1 MTKLGHIS
9 LAEEEVN
16 KYLSL
21 LLCDGMLS
29 PRRITAAAAAKE
41 CRGRKRSFEPTPNRD
56 PFTAWRHERKRFSLS
71 RTWINKFL
79 RDSSSS
85 NSLMQVYKY

>member
-9 LAEEEVN
+9 LAEEEAN

-29 PRRITAAAAAKE
+29 PRRIKAAAAKE

-56 PFTAWRHERKRFSLS
+56 PFTAWRHERKRFSL
-71 RTWINKFL
+71 FL
-79 RDSSSS
+79 VRGLIRRDSPSS